1 MKRKLFI
8 GSSSEGL
15 EVAGILKKAIEDKC
29 GDWIECSIWN
39 GGNIFQLNKSTLD
52 CLMAAVMGYDYAIL
66 VATADDATLKKDEIH
81 LSIRD
86 NIIFELGLFTGG
98 MGLSRCFGLF
108 DEIVDI
114 PSDLYG
120 ITRCMYNSE
129 NKDAKIQEIISNIER
144 TKDEYNLRALP
155 SSALALGYFNNFVV
169 PVYKEKSINGF
180 SLEIFIPVNISDIET
195 MEKQYARKY
204 ACRQWKLFRVLDCSK
219 RADRLHKYKN
229 KKDSYFDFPNTL
241 STLYDLISNSIA
253 TDAIGGSTQKTE
265 MLMHEIKNFKN
276 ALITLI
282 NRANYDKFIHIRDF
296 IPE

>member
-15 EVAGILKKAIEDKC
+15 EVANILKKAIEDKC

-39 GGNIFQLNKSTLD
+39 DGNIFQLNKSTLD

-108 DEIVDI
+108 DEIVGI
-114 PSDLYG
+114 PSDLHG
-120 ITRCMYNSE
+120 ITRCIYNCD
-129 NKDAKIQEIISNIER
+129 NKDAKIREIISSIEL

-155 SSALALGYFNNFVV
+155 SSALALGYFNNFIV

-180 SLEIFIPVNISDIET
+180 SLEVFIPDNISDIET
-195 MEKQYARKY
+195 TEKQYARKF
-204 ACRQWKLFRVLDCSK
+204 ACRQWRLFGFRDCSK

-229 KKDSYFDFPNTL
+229 KKKSYFDFPNTL
-241 STLYDLISNSIA
+241 STLYDLISNSTA
-253 TDAIGGSTQKTE
+253 TDAIGGSAQKSE
-265 MLMHEIKNFKN
+265 MLKHEIKNFKE

-282 NRANYDKFIHIRDF
+282 KREKYDKFIQVCDS
-296 IPE
+296 IP